1 MRRPLIFIICLI
13 SLAAGWSLWYVT
25 PAGLGLTNDSAAYV
39 GGARSILAGTGYSDV
54 WLDSSLEA
62 ITHYPPLLSLILS
75 GLGLFGLDPYRGARV
90 LHIFLFAANT
100 GLIGLLGWRMTHS
113 QPAGIFLALLFGL
126 NAQILKIHAYLL
138 SEPLFIFFSL
148 LSFLFFDL
156 ALVTNHSSRATRH
169 LFLLTGFLTGLAC
182 LTRYSGLALLATFLL
197 SLVLFQ
203 PDWRSRF
210 VKIAQF
216 LGGALPPLAVWFIR
230 NKLVAGNATNRT
242 FQFHP
247 ILLENIRVGLW
258 NFYQFLLPL
267 DYKGHLFKGFA
278 TNILVI
284 TGLLLLCFLG
294 FRTYRVF
301 AHPKTER
308 SMGLSFTTGLYVF
321 AYLGA
326 ILFSMSFFDASTKFQ
341 PRILAPLYIS
351 WMILCVA
358 LLNWLGHIPISKI
371 VDAQIGKFKAG
382 ALINTL
388 FRFTLL
394 LIAFCIMLLLS
405 FDYGSTVDYFHQVGQ
420 GYASWKWRD
429 SLVMA
434 DLKKLPA
441 DVAIYTNTPP
451 AVYLVVGRASRV
463 IPTAMD
469 PVDNRPR
476 GDYQQNLEQMRAD
489 LLAGRAVLALFDT
502 SGIEDALGTDTVENF
517 TAGLTVLEKAQ
528 GDLLYGKP

>member
-13 SLAAGWSLWYVT
+13 ALAAGWSLWYVT

-90 LHIFLFAANT
+90 LNLFLLAANT
-100 GLIGLLGWRMTHS
+100 GLLGILGWRLTKS
-113 QPAGIFLALLFGL
+113 ELAGILLALLFGL
-126 NAQILKIHAYLL
+126 NGPILKIHAYLL

-148 LSFLFFDL
+148 FSFLFFDL
-156 ALVTNHSSRATRH
+156 ALVTTRSSRATRH
-169 LFLLTGFLTGLAC
+169 LFLLTGFLAGLAC
-182 LTRYSGLALLATFLL
+182 LTRYSGLALLATFTLAL
-197 SLVLFQ
+197 FLFQ

-210 VKIAQF
+210 VTIAQF
-216 LGGALPPLAVWFIR
+216 LGGALPPLAIWFIR
-230 NKLVAGNATNRT
+230 NKLVAGNATNRS

-247 ILLENIRVGLW
+247 VTADNLQPGLY
-258 NFYQFLLPL
+258 NFSQFLLPVETWRR
-267 DYKGHLFKGFA
+267 A
-278 TNILVI
+278 LVKSGALEWLLALL
-284 TGLLLLCFLG
+284 GLLLLIWLILTASKLFFKSQNHETAQAPNPL
-294 FRTYRVF
+294 
-301 AHPKTER
+301 
-308 SMGLSFTTGLYVF
+308 LFTTVLYSF
-321 AYLGA
+321 AYFGA
-326 ILFSMSFFDASTKFQ
+326 VLFSMSFFDASTKFQ
-341 PRILAPLYIS
+341 HRILSPLYVS
-351 WMILCVA
+351 W
-358 LLNWLGHIPISKI
+358 K
-371 VDAQIGKFKAG
+371 
-382 ALINTL
+382 
-388 FRFTLL
+388 
-394 LIAFCIMLLLS
+394 MLLAVVLNALTTKDTKSTKENLNNLLRALVYLLAIAILGLS
-405 FDYGSTVDYFHQVGQ
+405 TFNFRQTVLELRAAGQ

-441 DVAIYTNTPP
+441 EVAIYTNTPP
-451 AVYLVVGRASRV
+451 AVYLVIGRASRV

-476 GDYQQNLEQMRAD
+476 GDYQQNIDQMRAD

-502 SGIEDALGTDTVENF
+502 SGMEDALGTNTVENF